1 MRLTL
6 RTLLAYLDD
15 VLEPS
20 QAKEIGQKIAESPIA
35 TSLAQRIREVM
46 RRRRI
51 SAEDLIDKGLDPNLV
66 AEYLD
71 GSLTPDEVTDVE
83 KVCLGSDSHLA
94 EVAACHQ
101 ILTIVLGEPVEINP
115 ESRERMYALA
125 NDGTATSLQIHAATG
140 NGHPSAAE
148 VSVPASLFSSP
159 VSPGLNWKK
168 IFTIAMIVLAIGA
181 AFTPVFMSDRSDD
194 STLPPEVART
204 ETGISTGEVP
214 VVPPRQNEPATTPA
228 GQHDPTPS
236 DVQIDPEP
244 PPDLPEPGTAVASI
258 EPLPAPTQPKST
270 STVPAAPEGN
280 VPEAPKPTETEKP
293 AQVADSIPVPAPG
306 KPVGR
311 YKSNSGVMLQ
321 FDPAEMGWKT
331 APYEMQLLQNDEL
344 IVPEPFEAIVETEQ
358 NGPGLL
364 LSGGTRCRMIADSL
378 AGPIGLELRRGR
390 VILDASTGSAP
401 IALLAGSR
409 IWRVEPIDANA
420 RVGLEMVLLPSYGF
434 DQAPE
439 IPDPFPAETP
449 SRFEISALKDHFELR
464 ATVVKGSVRIADQ
477 TGHSVMLGERQQF
490 LLHSGSTPANQ
501 TSTRDPNAGPA
512 LPQPVGVLPDWLDPN
527 RSASSDIAQRYRQDF
542 AEEFNPQL
550 STRANL
556 MPLLRDDRPRMSELA
571 AECLGMMDDVE
582 GLAAA
587 LGRTDHGETRAS
599 AARHLHLWMT
609 RHPDRLDL
617 VTQSLDLYFPG
628 ANSEVVYRLLWGVS
642 DVEARDRT
650 FSSELVEWLDHN
662 EPVVRELAFR
672 ELQRLTGVDNGY
684 NPLHSP
690 TLRRSS
696 LSRWRRHVNMEGSIL
711 PPLAEPKP
719 PLPETE

>member
-125 NDGTATSLQIHAATG
+125 NDGTATSLQVHAAAG

-159 VSPGLNWKK
+159 VSSGWNWKK
-168 IFTIAMIVLAIGA
+168 IITIAVLVVAVGGA
-181 AFTPVFMSDRSDD
+181 LTPVFMSDPSDD

-204 ETGISTGEVP
+204 ETEISTDEVP
-214 VVPPRQNEPATTPA
+214 VVPPRQGEPATAPA
-228 GQHDPTPS
+228 GQGDPTTS
-236 DVQIDPEP
+236 DVKIDPEP
-244 PPDLPEPGTAVASI
+244 PPDLPEPETSVASSD
-258 EPLPAPTQPKST
+258 PLPAPIEPTKSA
-270 STVPAAPEGN
+270 SAVPESPDGN
-280 VPEAPKPTETEKP
+280 VPEAPKPTETAKP
-293 AQVADSIPVPAPG
+293 APTVAENTVPAPG

-321 FDPAEMGWKT
+321 FDPAEKSWVT

-364 LSGGTRCRMIADSL
+364 LSSGTRCRMIADSL
-378 AGPIGLELRRGR
+378 AGPIGLELSRGR

-439 IPDPFPAETP
+439 IPDSFPDAIP

-477 TGHSVMLGERQQF
+477 TGQSVMLGERQQF
-490 LLHSGSTPANQ
+490 LLHSGSAPANL
-501 TSTRDPNAGPA
+501 TSTRDAGPA

-527 RSASSDIAQRYRQDF
+527 RSASSEIARRYRQDF

-550 STRANL
+550 SARANL

-571 AECLGMMDDVE
+571 AECLGLMDDVE

-587 LGRTDHGETRAS
+587 LGRTEHGETRAA

-609 RHPDRLDL
+609 RHPDRLDI
-617 VTQSLDLYFPG
+617 VTQSLELYFPG

-642 DVEARDRT
+642 DAEARDQT

-662 EPVVRELAFR
+662 EPVVRELAFQ
-672 ELQRLTGVDNGY
+672 ELRRLTGVDNGY

-711 PPLAEPKP
+711 PPLEEPKP
-719 PLPETE
+719 PLPDSE